1 MKLNLSALPSVGE
14 IVSVKFKG
22 ASFNAKVLDARIRY
36 GNIDA
41 LVEPVSGSGK
51 FWTVYTKPSTVTAP
65 PATPESLNYVEDTP
79 LNDLAQE
86 VIDEELE
93 TELNEASA
101 SIVE

>member
-1 MKLNLSALPSVGE
+1 MKLNLSALPKMGE
-14 IVSVKFKG
+14 IILVDHKG
-22 ASFNAKVLDARIRY
+22 ASFNARVLDARIRY

-41 LVEPVSGSGK
+41 LVEPVNGSGQ
-51 FWTVYTKPSTVTAP
+51 FWTVYTKPEVKIP

-86 VIDEELE
+86 VIDEQLE
-93 TELNEASA
+93 TELNEVSA